1 MGRFMNWRKYATES
15 RKPCLCSFLLCFM
28 LSVND
33 VISLLPV
40 PIPPCLLPV
49 SMLCSAPPELEAP
62 NEPFLLYVALVMVFY
77 YNNRKATNTGSIYSS
92 NDNAKLLLL
101 SNFLKVPCW
110 KTCLQKRYTCLIF
123 SKGRS
128 VQRIHRAQSKEHY
141 GGNSI
146 RL

>member
-1 MGRFMNWRKYATES
+1 VGGWGSTLLEAKGRGEGWAHGGRMGRGITFEMLSK
-15 RKPCLCSFLLCFM
+15 KKIFLLLF
-28 LSVND
+28 
-33 VISLLPV
+33 
-40 PIPPCLLPV
+40 
-49 SMLCSAPPELEAP
+49 
-62 NEPFLLYVALVMVFY
+62 MVFY